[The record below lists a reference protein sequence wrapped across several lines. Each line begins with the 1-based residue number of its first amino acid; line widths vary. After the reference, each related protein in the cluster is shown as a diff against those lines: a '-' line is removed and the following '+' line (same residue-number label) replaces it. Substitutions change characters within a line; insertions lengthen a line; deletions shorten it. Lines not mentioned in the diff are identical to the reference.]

1 MTIVLCAGTAPASAA
16 WAGPDPSSNIMRS
29 RLPMECGTDPTGTIC
44 TDTAVSILNQAR
56 ATMGEPAYVLPADF
70 DSLSPIQQLFILT
83 NDDRTLYGL
92 PAVPGLTGQLNQDA
106 AAGILTDSDPWPSA
120 GSWMAYTSNWAGGF
134 ANAALAYDAWMY
146 ADGLDSGN
154 LDCTDTD
161 PSGCWGHRHDVL
173 WKFEGDGPVAM
184 GAAVG
189 TDPGGMRSYTMLLVQ
204 GNQGYQ
210 PNYTYTWAQAVAD
223 GAGGPGAAVG
233 GSGSGS
239 GSAGSDGSGSGS
251 GSGGSDGTGSD
262 TGSTG
267 SGSDSGST
275 GSGSTGTGS
284 TGSGSGSDSGS
295 GSGTG
300 STGSGSGS
308 GPGSG
313 NGSGSG
319 GSDGAGSGSGSSGSG
334 SGGHAEPPSAHGAR
348 VTMSINRLQVFG
360 HRIWFQVADPSGLN
374 LRCALRHWK
383 RGRWRTQ
390 RSKRC
395 ATQALFQHVPHGH
408 YRLRI
413 SSAAGAVSRRV
424 VVH

>member
-1 MTIVLCAGTAPASAA
+1 MAIVLCAGAAPASAA
-16 WAGPDPSSNIMRS
+16 WAGPDPTSNIVRS
-29 RLPMECGTDPTGTIC
+29 RLPMDCGTDPTGTVC

-70 DSLSPIQQLFILT
+70 DSLSPVQQLFILT

-92 PAVPGLTGQLNQDA
+92 PPIPGLTDQLNQDA
-106 AAGILTDSDPWPSA
+106 ATGIQSDSDPWPSG

-134 ANAALAYDAWMY
+134 ANAALAYDGWMY
-146 ADGLDSGN
+146 ADGPNSGN

-173 WKFEGDGPVAM
+173 WEFEGDGPVAM

-189 TDPGGMRSYTMLLVQ
+189 TDPGGMRSFTMLLVE

-210 PNYTYTWAQAVAD
+210 PHYSYTWAQAVAD
-223 GAGGPGAAVG
+223 GAGGPMAGDG
-233 GSGSGS
+233 GTGSGTGTGTGSGSGS
-239 GSAGSDGSGSGS
+239 GDGTGTGSGSAGSGSGTGSDGSGS
-251 GSGGSDGTGSD
+251 TGS
-262 TGSTG
+262 STG
-267 SGSDSGST
+267 S

-284 TGSGSGSDSGS
+284 GSGTDSGSSSGSSGSTGSGS
-295 GSGTG
+295 G

-308 GPGSG
+308 G
-313 NGSGSG
+313 G
-319 GSDGAGSGSGSSGSG
+319 GDGTGSGSGSSGSG
-334 SGGHAEPPSAHGAR
+334 SGGHSEPPSAHGAR

-374 LRCALRHWK
+374 LRCALRHWR
-383 RGRWRTQ
+383 RGQWHTQ

-395 ATQALFQHVPHGH
+395 APQALFQHVPRGH

-413 SSAAGAVSRRV
+413 TSAAGMVSRRV